1 MKPEA
6 RFEEALQYADS
17 YEQLKKLALE
27 FAAEGKTP
35 DGVLEIFESFRA
47 QLRIADRER
56 EEDVI
61 VDVMDCIVGWCSPNE
76 KLFK

>member
-35 DGVLEIFESFRA
+35 DGVLESFRA

-76 KLFK
+76 KLFE